1 MFAQSSFT
9 PRFATFGRPVL
20 GGVLLANALAM
31 AVVFSTPALA
41 QPAPVTFK
49 DTVFF
54 DLRENPS
61 GLSLGDIDG
70 DGDLDVVVANNT
82 QGGCPTGECG
92 RVTVYKNT
100 GDWDP
105 PSDGFS
111 ERMDYPL
118 ESIFNAPY
126 DVQLADM
133 DADGDLDIVVTIQD
147 WSKVF
152 ILENDGT
159 GCYWDS
165 ATDCQEGGGTT
176 NFLVPAIPTDS
187 DTIFS
192 LSVADIN
199 GDGVKDI
206 SIAGSDVNLKPQ
218 AEVLWGR
225 ETEGVFD
232 WDVNQPILVPNFVNL
247 DRGKG
252 IVTGSFQ
259 YPQVAGR
266 LDMAMTLEGT
276 QFPYTEKLVIF
287 RYDDDD
293 AFPPIWDVYMVDGMR
308 GAGLA
313 TGVFRTGVEPA
324 VLDLVSTHRHLLLQ
338 PNDEHTV
345 HIFENQP
352 NQPSELF
359 IMQEPGE
366 HALDVYVPRDLGRGP
381 YGVATGLLNGDAR
394 VDLAVVCPESD
405 FSPRAGTLA
414 IFLAHGKAGD
424 FYEPPTFVDVYD
436 ETRIGVGSKP
446 CFVKIGDLDQ
456 DGHNDVVV
464 TNWDGDYLAV
474 AINDAP

>member
-232 WDVNQPILVPNFVNL
+232 WDVNQPIVVPNFAGV
-247 DRGKG
+247 DIGKG
-252 IVTGSFQ
+252 IVTGAFQ
-259 YPQVAGR
+259 YPQIKGR
-266 LDMAMTLEGT
+266 IDMAMTLQGT
-276 QFPYTEKLVIF
+276 ANSATDELVIF
-287 RYDDDD
+287 RFSNVDI
-293 AFPPIWDVYMVDGMR
+293 FPPIWDVYTIDGRR

-324 VLDLVSTHRHLLLQ
+324 VLDLVSTYRHRFDPVLQ
-338 PNDEHTV
+338 TAHTV
-345 HIFENQP
+345 HIFDNFP

-359 IMQEPGE
+359 VMQDPVL
-366 HALDVYVPRDLGRGP
+366 HALDVDVASALGKRP
-381 YGVATGLLNGDAR
+381 YGVATGCLNGDAR
-394 VDLAVVCPESD
+394 VDLAVVCPESTA
-405 FSPRAGTLA
+405 SPNAGTLA
-414 IFLAHGKAGD
+414 IFLAHGKQGD

-436 ETRIGVGSKP
+436 DAIQPSKP

-456 DGHNDVVV
+456 DGYNDCVV
-464 TNWDGDYLAV
+464 TNWDGGYLAV
-474 AINDAP
+474 AINDGP